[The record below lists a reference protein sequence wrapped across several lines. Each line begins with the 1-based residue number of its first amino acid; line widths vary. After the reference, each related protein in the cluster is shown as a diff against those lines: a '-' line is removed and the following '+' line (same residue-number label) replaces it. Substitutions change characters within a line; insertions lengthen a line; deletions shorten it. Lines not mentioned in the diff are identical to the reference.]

1 MEEKEDGT
9 WTIIGDFNVRT
20 GGKGGRIGLNEEEEE
35 GGRNSRDRKVN
46 KGRKLI
52 ESIKE
57 RGWFILN
64 GGVEV
69 YRGTGHI

>member
-1 MEEKEDGT
+1 MNEEEKE
-9 WTIIGDFNVRT
+9 
-20 GGKGGRIGLNEEEEE
+20 EER
-35 GGRNSRDRKVN
+35 GRNSRDRKVN

-64 GGVEV
+64 GGVE
-69 YRGTGHI
+69 GDI

>member
-1 MEEKEDGT
+1 MRK
-9 WTIIGDFNVRT
+9 R
-20 GGKGGRIGLNEEEEE
+20 RRE

-57 RGWFILN
+57 RG
-64 GGVEV
+64 
-69 YRGTGHI
+69 